1 MTEDRQRDFW
11 KRVKERDALRDF
23 DETGKERVR
32 PGQADSDVIPD
43 PNALRPLP
51 SSDGPDEDT
60 PGF

>member
-1 MTEDRQRDFW
+1 
-11 KRVKERDALRDF
+11 VKERDALRDF